1 MLNTQIKIE
10 HTDNYTYIGKSVSGV
25 PTSASNWS
33 ITRIEKDSDGKII
46 SIAHSGGVVDQI
58 YKFDDRLTLEYK

>member
-10 HTDNYTYIGKSVSGV
+10 YTGNYTYIGKSVSGA
-25 PTSASNWS
+25 PTSASSWS

-46 SIAHSGGVVDQI
+46 SIAHSGGIVDQI